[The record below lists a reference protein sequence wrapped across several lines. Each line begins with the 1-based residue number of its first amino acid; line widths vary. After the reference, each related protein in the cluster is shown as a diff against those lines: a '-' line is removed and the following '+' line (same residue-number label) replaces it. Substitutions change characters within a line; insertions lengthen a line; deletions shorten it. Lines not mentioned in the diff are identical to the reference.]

1 LTAGGSRV
9 YCAFMKIRLAK
20 QRLSEQ
26 AYRIVR
32 EMITNARFQRGTRLN
47 VERLARDMEISR
59 TPIWEAIHRL
69 IQEGLLVSIPNRGV
83 FVMDLTAE
91 AALELYTVR
100 EALEALAVR
109 LACLRVNDKALAKME
124 KSLKEQHEMTQNGD
138 LVGYSKYDFDFHAVI
153 YELSGNKFLQE
164 MLNTIRSKTRSTS
177 MDFVPLLQASYK
189 DHMEVLR
196 AMKSRDAAAAEKAIR
211 THIRRLIQ
219 ALEKSTSVERAPK
232 KRRAGAA

>member
-1 LTAGGSRV
+1 
-9 YCAFMKIRLAK
+9 MKIRLAK

-26 AYRIVR
+26 AYQILR

-83 FVMDLTAE
+83 FIMDLTAE

-100 EALEALAVR
+100 EALEGLAVR
-109 LACLRVNDKALAKME
+109 LACRHVDDKALAKME
-124 KSLKEQHEMTQNGD
+124 KSLTEQYEMTRKVD
-138 LVGYSKYDFDFHAVI
+138 LVGYSRYDFDFHAVI

-177 MDFVPLLQASYK
+177 MDFIPLLQASYK
-189 DHMEVLR
+189 DHMKVLR
-196 AMKSRDAAAAEKAIR
+196 ALKARDPAAAEKAIR

-219 ALEKSTSVERAPK
+219 ALEKPASVEPAPM
-232 KRRAGAA
+232 KRRRGAA